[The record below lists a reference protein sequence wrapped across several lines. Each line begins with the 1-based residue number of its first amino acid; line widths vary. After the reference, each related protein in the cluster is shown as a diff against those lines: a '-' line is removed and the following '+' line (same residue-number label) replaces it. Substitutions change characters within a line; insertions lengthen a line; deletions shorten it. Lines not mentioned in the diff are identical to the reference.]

1 MGWCLDCG
9 EREINGSLELTHRIE
24 EQEEGNVVSEIER
37 FDVLVFGSGAG
48 GKLTAWTSASEG
60 LRTAVVERGLV
71 GGSCPNIACLP
82 TKNVIHSAKVADFV
96 RHDRDF
102 GSGTPPA
109 SIEMAEVRARK
120 RRMVDGLVSM
130 HMDKYKASGAE
141 LVFGEG
147 TFVGPKTIQV
157 RLNNGG
163 ERTLHGDRVFLNLG
177 THAAIPDI
185 PGLRAAKPLTHVE
198 ALELDRLPSHLIVL
212 GGGYVGLEFAQSFV
226 RFGSRVTVLQHGPQ
240 LLARE
245 DKDVADAL
253 LEFLRLEGVDVR
265 LNVQVAQVEGS
276 SGDSARVSVTT
287 SARTSLLEGSDI
299 LVATGRTPN
308 TQNIG
313 LDKTGVALDARG
325 YIQVNERLETTAH
338 GIWALGECAGSPQ
351 FTHISEDDFRIV
363 QANLHGGSRSTRDR
377 LVPFCLFTD
386 PEIARVGLNEIDAV
400 AAGRPYRVAKLPML
414 AVLRA
419 RTLSETR
426 SFMKAVVSH
435 DSDEIL
441 GFTAVGPHAG
451 EIMSVVQTAMIG
463 KLPYTALRDA
473 VFTHPTMAEGLGP
486 LFGGV
491 PARTQV
497 SANTGGRLK

>member
-1 MGWCLDCG
+1 MSEV
-9 EREINGSLELTHRIE
+9 ERL
-24 EQEEGNVVSEIER
+24 
-37 FDVLVFGSGAG
+37 DVLVFGSGAG
-48 GKLTAWTSASEG
+48 GKITAWMSANQG
-60 LRTAVVERGLV
+60 LRTAVVERRLI

-120 RRMVDGLVSM
+120 RRMVEGLVSM
-130 HMDKYKASGAE
+130 HMDKYKESGAE

-147 TFVGPKTIQV
+147 GFVAPKTIQV
-157 RLNNGG
+157 RLNNGCM
-163 ERTLHGDRVFLNLG
+163 RTLYGDRVFLSLG
-177 THAAIPDI
+177 THAAVPDI
-185 PGLRAAKPLTHVE
+185 PGLRAAKPLTHIE

-212 GGGYVGLEFAQSFV
+212 GGGYVGLEFAQAFV
-226 RFGSRVTVLQHGPQ
+226 RFGSRVTILERGPQ
-240 LLARE
+240 LLSRE

-253 LEFLRLEGVDVR
+253 LEFIRLDGVDVR
-265 LNVQVAQVEGS
+265 LNAEVARVEGS
-276 SGDSARVSVTT
+276 SGGSVRVTLANPAGTSV
-287 SARTSLLEGSDI
+287 LEGSDI
-299 LVATGRTPN
+299 LSAIGRIPN
-308 TQNIG
+308 TQNVG

-325 YIQVNERLETTAH
+325 YIQVNERLETTAP

-351 FTHISEDDFRIV
+351 FTHISEDDARIV
-363 QANLHGGSRSTRDR
+363 QANLHGGSRNTSDR

-386 PEIARVGLNEIDAV
+386 PEIARVGLNENEAV
-400 AAGRPYRVAKLPML
+400 AAGRRFRVAKLPMQ

-426 SFMKAVVSH
+426 GFMKALISH

-441 GFTAVGPHAG
+441 GFMAMGPHAG
-451 EIMSVVQTAMIG
+451 EILAVVQTAMMG
-463 KLPYTALRDA
+463 KMPYTALRDA

-491 PARTQV
+491 PARTQAGGSTS
-497 SANTGGRLK
+497 SAA

>member
-1 MGWCLDCG
+1 M
-9 EREINGSLELTHRIE
+9 
-24 EQEEGNVVSEIER
+24 SEIER

-60 LRTAVVERGLV
+60 LRTAVIERRLV

-96 RHDRDF
+96 RHDREF
-102 GSGTPPA
+102 GSGTAPA
-109 SIEMAEVRARK
+109 SVEIAEVRARK

-130 HMDKYKASGAE
+130 HMDKYKESGAE
-141 LVFGEG
+141 LVLGEG
-147 TFVGPKTIQV
+147 SFVGPNTIEV
-157 RLNNGG
+157 RLRNGG
-163 ERTLHGDRVFLNLG
+163 IRTLRGDRVFLNLG
-177 THAAIPDI
+177 THATIPDL
-185 PGLRAAKPLTHVE
+185 PGLRAARPLTHVE

-212 GGGYVGLEFAQSFV
+212 GGGYVGLEFGQAFV
-226 RFGSRVTVLQHGPQ
+226 RFGSRVTVLEREPQ
-240 LLARE
+240 LLPRE
-245 DKDVADAL
+245 DKDVAGAL
-253 LEFLRLEGVDVR
+253 LEFLRLDGVDVR

-276 SGDSARVSVTT
+276 SGNSVRVKLAASAGT
-287 SARTSLLEGSDI
+287 SFLEGSDI

-325 YIQVNERLETTAH
+325 YIQVNERLETTAP
-338 GIWALGECAGSPQ
+338 GIWALGECAGSPH
-351 FTHISEDDFRIV
+351 FTHVSEDDFRIV
-363 QANLHGGSRSTRDR
+363 QANLHGGSRNTRDR

-386 PEIARVGLNEIDAV
+386 PEIARVGLNENGAV
-400 AAGRPYRVAKLPML
+400 AVGRSCRLAKLPME

-426 SFMKAVVSH
+426 GFMKALVSQ

-451 EIMSVVQTAMIG
+451 EVLAVVQTAMMA

-497 SANTGGRLK
+497 KFDSGAAA

>member
-1 MGWCLDCG
+1 M
-9 EREINGSLELTHRIE
+9 
-24 EQEEGNVVSEIER
+24 SEIER
-37 FDVLVFGSGAG
+37 FDVLVFGSGTG

-60 LRTAVVERGLV
+60 LRTAVVERRLI

-102 GSGTPPA
+102 GSGTVPA

-130 HMDKYKASGAE
+130 HMDKYKESGAE

-147 TFVGPKTIQV
+147 SFVGPKTIQV
-157 RLNNGG
+157 RLSNGG
-163 ERTLHGDRVFLNLG
+163 VRTLHGDRVFVNLG

-198 ALELDRLPSHLIVL
+198 ALELDRLPGHLIIL
-212 GGGYVGLEFAQSFV
+212 GGGYVGLEFAQAFV
-226 RFGSRVTVLQHGPQ
+226 RFGSRVTVLQRGPQ
-240 LLARE
+240 LLPRE
-245 DKDVADAL
+245 DKDVADSL
-253 LEFLRLEGVDVR
+253 VEFLHLDGVDVR
-265 LNVQVAQVEGS
+265 LNVEAAQVEGA
-276 SGDSARVSVTT
+276 SGGSVRVTLAT
-287 SARTSLLEGSDI
+287 SAGTSLLEGSDI
-299 LVATGRTPN
+299 LVATGRIPN
-308 TQNIG
+308 TENVG
-313 LDKTGVALDARG
+313 LDNTGVATDARG
-325 YIQVNERLETTAH
+325 YIQVNERLETTTP

-351 FTHISEDDFRIV
+351 FTHVSEDDFRIV
-363 QANLHGGSRSTRDR
+363 QANLHGGSRNTRDR
-377 LVPFCLFTD
+377 LIPFCLFTD
-386 PEIARVGLNEIDAV
+386 PEIARVGLNENEAV
-400 AAGRPYRVAKLPML
+400 AAGRPYRVAKLPMH

-426 SFMKAVVSH
+426 GFLKALVSH
-435 DSDEIL
+435 ETDEIL
-441 GFTAVGPHAG
+441 GFTAVGSHAG
-451 EIMSVVQTAMIG
+451 EILSVVQTAMMG

-491 PARTQV
+491 PARTQA
-497 SANTGGRLK
+497 STSTGSVA

>member
-1 MGWCLDCG
+1 M
-9 EREINGSLELTHRIE
+9 
-24 EQEEGNVVSEIER
+24 SEIER

-48 GKLTAWTSASEG
+48 GKLTAWTSGSEG
-60 LRTAVVERGLV
+60 LRTAVVERRLI

-102 GSGTPPA
+102 GSGTAPA

-120 RRMVDGLVSM
+120 RRMADGLVSM
-130 HMDKYKASGAE
+130 HMDKYKESGAE

-147 TFVGPKTIQV
+147 SFIGPKTIEV
-157 RLNNGG
+157 RLNSGG
-163 ERTLHGDRVFLNLG
+163 TRTLQGERVFLNLG

-198 ALELDRLPSHLIVL
+198 ALEVDRLPSHLIVL
-212 GGGYVGLEFAQSFV
+212 GGGYVGLEFAQAFV
-226 RFGSRVTVLQHGPQ
+226 RFGSRVTILERGPQ
-240 LLARE
+240 LLPRE

-253 LEFLRLEGVDVR
+253 LEFLRLDGVDVR
-265 LNVQVAQVEGS
+265 WNVQVRQVEGS
-276 SGDSARVSVTT
+276 SGESVRLTITGSGGT
-287 SARTSLLEGSDI
+287 SVLEGSDI
-299 LVATGRTPN
+299 LVATGRIPN

-313 LDKTGVALDARG
+313 LDKTGVALDDRE
-325 YIQVNERLETTAH
+325 YIQVNERLETTAS

-363 QANLHGGSRSTRDR
+363 QANLDGGSRNTRDR

-386 PEIARVGLNEIDAV
+386 PEIARVGLNENDAI
-400 AAGRPYRVAKLPML
+400 AAGRRYRVAEMPMA

-426 SFMKAVVSH
+426 GFMKALVGR

-451 EIMSVVQTAMIG
+451 EILAVVQTAMMG
-463 KLPYTALRDA
+463 KLPYTMLRDA

-486 LFGGV
+486 LFSGV

-497 SANTGGRLK
+497 RGGTGLTA